1 MKTEFNKY
9 EFLRNLNQEL
19 TNEIEKGNITDEDQI
34 QEYIDSE
41 LDNACIYYR
50 TCFEI
55 AMELN
60 LTDFTD
66 FDMGTATNISQL
78 AYFGLYELVS
88 YELDRSELIELIE
101 QKQAENEQ

>member
-1 MKTEFNKY
+1 MKAQFNKY

-19 TNEIEKGNITDEDQI
+19 TNEIEKGNIENEDQI

-66 FDMGTATNISQL
+66 FDMGEAKNISQL

-88 YELDRSELIELIE
+88 NELDRSELIDLIE

>member
-19 TNEIEKGNITDEDQI
+19 TNEIEKGNIENEDQI

-50 TCFEI
+50 DCFEI

-60 LTDFTD
+60 LTDFND
-66 FDMGTATNISQL
+66 FELGEAKNIGQL
-78 AYFGLYELVS
+78 AYFGLYELVNN
-88 YELDRSELIELIE
+88 ELDRNELIELIE
-101 QKQAENEQ
+101 QKQAENE

>member
-1 MKTEFNKY
+1 MSQFNKY
-9 EFLRNLNQEL
+9 EFLRNLNEEL
-19 TNEIEKGNITDEDQI
+19 TNQIENGNIDNEDQI

-60 LTDFTD
+60 LTDFTE
-66 FDMGTATNISQL
+66 FELGTANNISQL
-78 AYFGLYELVS
+78 AYFGLYELVNN
-88 YELDRSELIELIE
+88 ELDRSELIELIE

>member
-19 TNEIEKGNITDEDQI
+19 TNEIEKGNIENEEQI
-34 QEYIDSE
+34 QDYINSE

-60 LTDFTD
+60 LTDFED
-66 FDMGTATNISQL
+66 FELGTANNISQL
-78 AYFGLYELVS
+78 AYFGLYELVNN
-88 YELDRSELIELIE
+88 ELNTSELIDLIE
-101 QKQAENEQ
+101 QKQTENE